1 MFRIASSLHRGLGKG
16 AVNLAKIVA
25 TQLDVS
31 RAKILFQTMQFRGAR
46 YGHNPR
52 LLGEQPRERDLR
64 RRFLLLLC
72 NLTKHINQSLI
83 GFPSFGRK
91 AREYVAE
98 IRTVERGIFVDLSRE
113 EASTQR
119 TVRNKADSEFF
130 ESRQYFRFRLSEP

>member
-1 MFRIASSLHRGLGKG
+1 MFRIASSVHRGLGKG

-64 RRFLLLLC
+64 RRLLLLLLC

-91 AREYVAE
+91 ARENVTK
-98 IRTVERGIFVDLSRE
+98 IRTVERGMFVDLAGE
-113 EASTQR
+113 ETSAQR
-119 TVRNKADSEFF
+119 AVRNKTDAEFF
-130 ESRQYFRFRLSEP
+130 ECRQYF

>member
-64 RRFLLLLC
+64 RRLLLLLC

-91 AREYVAE
+91 ARENVTK
-98 IRTVERGIFVDLSRE
+98 IRTVERGMFVDLAGE
-113 EASTQR
+113 ETSAQR
-119 TVRNKADSEFF
+119 AKGNETYAEFL
-130 ESRQYFRFRLSEP
+130 EGW

>member
-52 LLGEQPRERDLR
+52 LLRKQPCEGDLR
-64 RRFLLLLC
+64 RCCLLPFC
-72 NLTKHINQSLI
+72 DFAKQINQSLI
-83 GFPSFGRK
+83 RFPSFGRET
-91 AREYVAE
+91 RERLAE
-98 IRTVERGIFVDLSRE
+98 VGTVE
-113 EASTQR
+113 
-119 TVRNKADSEFF
+119 
-130 ESRQYFRFRLSEP
+130 